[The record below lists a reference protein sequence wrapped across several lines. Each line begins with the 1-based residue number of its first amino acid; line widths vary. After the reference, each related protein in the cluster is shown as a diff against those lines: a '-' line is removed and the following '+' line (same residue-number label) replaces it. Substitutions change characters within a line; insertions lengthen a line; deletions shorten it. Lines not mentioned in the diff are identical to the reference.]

1 MRPELIALRNKKQPK
16 SPNNL
21 DTVQYDYK
29 YWSEIESIAKKERT
43 ASLKRLKETAKNPE
57 TPGIVMQGVLFET
70 TLSVSEPVRSFDL
83 ELFIENILKE
93 FPKISKPKLREL
105 ATSSVVAGSRRMT
118 YRTELKQEER

>member
-1 MRPELIALRNKKQPK
+1 MRPELITLRNKKQPK
-16 SPNNL
+16 STSNL

-57 TPGIVMQGVLFET
+57 TPGIIMQGQLFET

-93 FPKISKPKLREL
+93 FPNLPKHKLREL
-105 ATSSVVAGSRRMT
+105 AASSVVAGARRMT
-118 YRTELKQEER
+118 YRTDYKQER